1 MALKTKDLDKVRP
14 DVQKLA
20 VSAAKG
26 ERTQISFAIDKQLH
40 SALKKK
46 AIDDGVTLQ
55 QLVID
60 SLSARLKASKA
71 AS

>member
-26 ERTQISFAIDKQLH
+26 ERTQISFAIDKQFH
-40 SALKKK
+40 SDVKKQ
-46 AIDDGVTLQ
+46 AIDDGLTLQ
-55 QLVID
+55 QFVIE